1 MRIAN
6 ERIALECR
14 DDGGGVV
21 LEDRRRGQRWRLD
34 EDSLVAGPAAGD
46 TPDPATARAVPAGA
60 VGDGDTLTLE
70 LRAGA
75 VGARLVFALRANH
88 VEVRCAPAPGLGLVS
103 LPGSFCAEDGSAQL
117 LLPIM
122 QGMLWDGRGDA
133 FDLVK
138 PESSHTGFTMA
149 FTGWL
154 GGRGGLLMALD
165 TRDDARWWLGK
176 SAAGRCWSASLQID
190 ELGAL
195 GYERVA
201 RLYPTDASIVAVA
214 RRYRAHV
221 QAAGRFRGWDQKL
234 AERPALERLFGS
246 LMCFV
251 GYCASDVDY
260 AAECRRLRDY
270 GFDRA
275 LVYPVRFNAF
285 DDDVRM
291 GGAPAIDLD
300 REQVAAIRALGYD
313 VAPWSWLNEAL
324 DDGSPARRVLY
335 RCSPDGTPQAAWK
348 IDDQQWYRVCAGHL
362 AGHQARALAADGRVA
377 DLTWDHF
384 DVLACV
390 PPMPCH
396 ARDHAS
402 HPGEPQT
409 RRGDREQVRRLFA
422 EVRRHGR
429 AVSSEGF
436 NDAYSAD
443 YDLGSVKALPRY
455 GARPFWPVPL
465 TGLVYHDSLIHSW
478 WEVHNYNGHHFD
490 GGDIDGGLF
499 EYGGGRTRRMAAL
512 DALSGCP
519 PDVFPF
525 GAQYGWTGRERETF
539 LYQVR
544 FDDDAVQTALRS
556 ALPVA
561 RLHRHTGPQ
570 DLVDFEILA
579 DDGCVQATT
588 FADGTRVVASFA
600 DRPRDVDA
608 AGGTMVAESW
618 RVVDG
623 PCAGMGSP

>member
-1 MRIAN
+1 MHITN
-6 ERIALECR
+6 DRIALECR
-14 DDGGGVV
+14 DDGSGLV
-21 LEDRRRGQRWRLD
+21 LEDRIRRQRWCLD
-34 EDSLVAGPAAGD
+34 EESLVAGPAMGD
-46 TPDPATARAVPAGA
+46 EPNPDAARATPVDAGI
-60 VGDGDTLTLE
+60 DGDTLTLRVRGGNVDAHLAFT
-70 LRAGA
+70 LRAD
-75 VGARLVFALRANH
+75 H

-103 LPGSFCAEDGSAQL
+103 LPGSFRAEDETARL

-138 PESSHTGFTMA
+138 PEGSHTGWSMGFI
-149 FTGWL
+149 GWL
-154 GGRGGLLMALD
+154 GGRGGLLLAVD

-176 SAAGRCWSASLQID
+176 DGDERCWAASLQLD

-195 GYERVA
+195 GYGRVV

-234 AERPALERLFGS
+234 AERPGLERLFGS

-251 GYCASDVDY
+251 GYCASDVDT
-260 AAECRRLRDY
+260 AAQCRRLRDF

-285 DDDVRM
+285 DDNVRM
-291 GGAPAIDLD
+291 GGAPAIDLN
-300 REQVAAIRALGYD
+300 REQVANIRALGYD

-324 DDGSPARRVLY
+324 DDGSAARRGLY

-348 IDDQQWYRVCAGHL
+348 IDAQQWYRVCTGHL
-362 AGHQARALAADGRVA
+362 AAHQARALDADGRVA

-384 DVLACV
+384 DVIGNV

-402 HPGEPQT
+402 HMGVVQT

-422 EVRRHGR
+422 EVRRRGR

-455 GARPFWPVPL
+455 GERPFWPVPL

-490 GGDIDGGLF
+490 GGAVDGGLY
-499 EYGGGRTRRMAAL
+499 EYGGGRTRLMAAQ
-512 DALSGCP
+512 DALLGCP

-544 FDDDAVQTALRS
+544 FDDDAVQAALRS

-570 DLVDFEILA
+570 EMVDFEILA
-579 DDGCVQATT
+579 DDGGVQATT

-600 DRPRDVDA
+600 DAPRDVGA
-608 AGGTMVAESW
+608 AGGRMAAESW
-618 RVVDG
+618 RVV
-623 PCAGMGSP
+623 AGACTGLGSP